1 MQHVMLGKK
10 GIKDF
15 QERMELMGY
24 QVTKDLL
31 EAEELQ
37 GRGGMMDHLECL
49 DSKVQWVKL
58 DYQDLWV
65 RKETKEWMQHIRHFQ
80 DQKEIREKEENQAL
94 SVYKERREVLGH
106 LAHLV

>member
-1 MQHVMLGKK
+1 MQHVILGKK

-49 DSKVQWVKL
+49 DSKVQW
-58 DYQDLWV
+58 
-65 RKETKEWMQHIRHFQ
+65 
-80 DQKEIREKEENQAL
+80 
-94 SVYKERREVLGH
+94 
-106 LAHLV
+106 

>member
-1 MQHVMLGKK
+1 M
-10 GIKDF
+10 
-15 QERMELMGY
+15 
-24 QVTKDLL
+24 
-31 EAEELQ
+31 
-37 GRGGMMDHLECL
+37 
-49 DSKVQWVKL
+49 